1 VLVPEH
7 VDTPVHKRPATR
19 YAEELAQ
26 SVAVHGSSDCQ
37 QALLRRGLG
46 SATSAYRLT
55 VVVEFDEMTRLVQ
68 RGTEEIEETVC
79 LPKQPNAMSGRPQ
92 PRVRGAGVRRAVET

>member
-7 VDTPVHKRPATR
+7 VYTLVHNRPATR
-19 YAEELAQ
+19 YAEELTQ

-37 QALLRRGLG
+37 QALLGC
-46 SATSAYRLT
+46 ATSAYRLT